1 MRDEK
6 DPGTLEMQLPRKKGR
21 PPKFIGGAMSAAE
34 RAKRYREGLRNE
46 ARQVVPTIV
55 FEAEGDPLRD
65 TAILEALRCAML
77 KGDGRAVHAITD
89 ELRLRY
95 CRKS

>member
-6 DPGTLEMQLPRKKGR
+6 DPGTLEMQLPRKQGR
-21 PPKFIGGAMSAAE
+21 PPKFSSGAMSAAE
-34 RAKRYREGLRNE
+34 RAKRYRQGLRNE

-55 FEAEGDPLRD
+55 LDAEGDPLRD
-65 TAILEALRCAML
+65 TAILEALRRAML
-77 KGDGRAVHAITD
+77 KGDGPAVHAITD
-89 ELRLRY
+89 ELRMRY

>member
-6 DPGTLEMQLPRKKGR
+6 DPGTLEMHLPRKVGR
-21 PPKFIGGAMSAAE
+21 PSKFSRTMTGAE

-46 ARQVVPTIV
+46 ARQVVSTIV
-55 FEAEGDPLRD
+55 LEADGDPLRD
-65 TAILEALRCAML
+65 AAILEALRAAMA
-77 KGDGRAVHAITD
+77 KRDGRAIHAITD

>member
-6 DPGTLEMQLPRKKGR
+6 DPGTLEMHLPRKVGR
-21 PPKFIGGAMSAAE
+21 PPKYSRAMSGAE

-46 ARQVVPTIV
+46 ARQVVSTIV
-55 FEAEGDPLRD
+55 LEAEGEPLRD
-65 TAILEALRCAML
+65 AAILEALRAAMT
-77 KGDGRAVHAITD
+77 KGDGRAIYSITD

-95 CRKS
+95 CRKP